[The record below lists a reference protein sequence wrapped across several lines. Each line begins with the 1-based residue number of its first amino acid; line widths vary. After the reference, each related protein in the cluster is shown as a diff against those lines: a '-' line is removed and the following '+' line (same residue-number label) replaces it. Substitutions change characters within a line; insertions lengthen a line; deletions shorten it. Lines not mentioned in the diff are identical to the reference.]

1 MDPEDPES
9 ALRIVAEYAHVLE
22 HDEAQPLPAPVR
34 QGAYPERTVKSA
46 ILTRATK
53 LPAMDQQHDRLIEI
67 AFDRADIEVKTMP
80 APAVPFFLAWVGE
93 SWTSP
98 GGDGGGLL

>member
-1 MDPEDPES
+1 MCAVVCGHRRPPIHFARDDMDPEDPES

-53 LPAMDQQHDRLIEI
+53 RPR
-67 AFDRADIEVKTMP
+67 
-80 APAVPFFLAWVGE
+80 
-93 SWTSP
+93 WTNSMI
-98 GGDGGGLL
+98 G